1 MQFAL
6 CSLEKAK
13 LACYT
18 LGMYLRRIERKNK
31 NGTST
36 AYLQLAHNEWDPIGK
51 CAKAKVIYSFGRED
65 EVDRAALE
73 RLAQSITRML
83 PAEAAIRIQAQS
95 GQQEEREVTFLGS
108 REYGGTWLLEGIWKQ
123 LHMRAMLR
131 AELGR
136 KANAERIEREIFS
149 MVANRALSPGSK
161 LSMEEWVSRDVEI
174 SGLTDVTSQQLYR
187 AMDALL
193 EVREEVEK
201 QVYHA
206 VADLMN
212 LTVDLL
218 YFDTTSSYFEVEP
231 SESTDGFRKQG
242 YSKDSRPDLLQVV
255 IGLAVTKEGIPIRS
269 WVWPGNTAD
278 MSVVEEVKRDLIG
291 WKLGRVIQVMDRGFV
306 SEGNLKTLQR
316 TGGHYIVGEKLR
328 SGKADTEAALM
339 RGGRY
344 KSIEENL
351 RIKEIVVGDG
361 ERRKRYILCH
371 NPREAERDRLKRA
384 EAVRSLEEELVSLK
398 QLPGERHSKAICR
411 LRTHPAYEKFIKQ
424 KQDGTLAI
432 DREAIQWEARYDG
445 KYLLRTSDDT
455 LTGEDIALG
464 YKQLADVEDAFR
476 TLKTHLELRPMYHR
490 LEDRIRA
497 HILLCWLALLLVRM
511 TEVRTGDRW
520 RTIRTEMS
528 RMHVGDFK
536 TTDGQFRQVTLPSA
550 KQREW
555 LTKLGLKS
563 PPRLLDVATMS
574 SES

>member
-1 MQFAL
+1 
-6 CSLEKAK
+6 
-13 LACYT
+13 
-18 LGMYLRRIERKNK
+18 MYLRRIERKNK
-31 NGTST
+31 NGSTT
-36 AYLQLAHNEWDPIGK
+36 AYLQLAHNEWDSIGK
-51 CAKAKVIYSFGRED
+51 CARAKVVYSFGRED
-65 EVDRAALE
+65 QVDRAALE
-73 RLAQSITRML
+73 RLALSITRML
-83 PAEAAIRIQAQS
+83 PAEATMRVQAQS
-95 GQQEEREVTFLGS
+95 AHQGQPELSFLGS
-108 REYGGTWLLEGIWKQ
+108 REYGGTWLLEGLWKQ
-123 LHMRAMLR
+123 LHMPAILH
-131 AELGR
+131 EVLGS
-136 KANAERIEREIFS
+136 KANPNRMEREIFA
-149 MVANRALSPGSK
+149 MVANRALSPASK

-174 SGLTDVTSQQLYR
+174 TGLTEATSQQLYR

-193 EVREEVEK
+193 EVRDEVEK
-201 QVYHA
+201 QVYHS

-231 SESTDGFRKQG
+231 SESTDGFRKLG

-306 SEGNLKTLQR
+306 SEENLKTLQR
-316 TGGHYIVGEKLR
+316 AGGHYIAGEKLR
-328 SGKADTEAALM
+328 SGKADTEAALK

-384 EAVRSLEEELVSLK
+384 EVVMSLEEELKSLR
-398 QLPGERHSKAICR
+398 QLPGERHSKAVCR
-411 LRTHPAYEKFIKQ
+411 LRTHLAYEKFLKQ
-424 KQDGTLAI
+424 NQDGTLVI

-511 TEVRTGDRW
+511 VEVRTGERW
-520 RTIRTEMS
+520 RTVRTEMS

-536 TTDGQFRQVTLPSA
+536 TPDGHFRQITLPSA

-555 LTKLGLKS
+555 LTKLGLK
-563 PPRLLDVATMS
+563 PPPKLLNVVPLTTQS
-574 SES
+574 